1 MSEVRKALDPEM
13 LSLNNV
19 KSVAPL
25 SEVFYHALEGKV
37 ALVTGGATGLGYTV
51 VNRLAEAG
59 AKVVIASRNEERGIR
74 AVKEFKDRGYD
85 VSWVKTDVTKVA
97 DCYHSVNYAV
107 ETYGKVDILVAN
119 AAVWSNASYLDVSE
133 DLFDRIIDTDLKG
146 AYFMGQAAAR
156 YMVENKI
163 KGKIIFISSAAHMGE
178 GRKGIIMNTYYMA
191 AKAGVSAMT
200 KGIAGELKQYGIS
213 VNCVAPGGM
222 LSAGVFSQG
231 KEEETKYGP
240 QLQEVAQAHSKD
252 TPVAMNPDQVALV
265 VFAMCTPM
273 SDFMV
278 GETVNV
284 NGGALLLT
292 QERPFSYTVKGCIPG
307 PEEKA

>member
-1 MSEVRKALDPEM
+1 MSELKKALDPET

-19 KSVAPL
+19 KSAASL
-25 SEVFYHALEGKV
+25 SEVFCHALEGKV
-37 ALVTGGATGLGYTV
+37 AIVTGGATGLGYTV

-59 AKVVIASRNEERGIR
+59 AKVVIASRNEERGNR
-74 AVKEFKDRGYD
+74 AVKEFKDRGYE
-85 VSWVKTDVTKVA
+85 VSWVKADVTKVA
-97 DCYHSVNYAV
+97 DCYSTVDYAV

-119 AAVWSNASYLDVSE
+119 AAGWSSASYLDVSE
-133 DLFDRIIDTDLKG
+133 ELFDRIIDTDLKG

-156 YMVENKI
+156 HMVENRI

-200 KGIAGELKQYGIS
+200 KGIAGELKQYGIG

-231 KEEETKYGP
+231 KEEEAKYGP

-252 TPVAMNPDQVALV
+252 TPVAMNPDQVALT

-273 SDFMV
+273 ADFIV

-307 PEEKA
+307 PEGE